1 MSLKSLSDYTFASR
15 YARYDKT
22 KKRRETWHEAIER
35 VKGMHLT
42 KYPMA
47 ADDINWAF
55 EHVHNK
61 VALGS
66 QRALQFGGDPI
77 LKRNAKIYNCISSYC
92 DRPSF
97 FQECT
102 WLLLNGCGTGFSVQ
116 RHHVDKL
123 PDFHITKSTDLSEEK
138 IYKIDD
144 SIEGWSDALGVLI
157 ASYIPHSEFS
167 DFYGKKV
174 TFDYSIIRPK
184 GSSLSYGV
192 GKAPGHEPL
201 EKALEKIRDLLNR
214 SVATGNKKL
223 RTIDA
228 YDIVMHASDAVLSGG
243 VRRCIAEGSRVL
255 IKGESFKAIEDIKA
269 GDLVSTAEGWQ
280 KVTNFFEQGEQST
293 VLIKHQDGE
302 LECTPNHR
310 VAVLTNHLGEFEW
323 KMASELQSGDRLAFF
338 KNNDDLGVNKLPDF
352 EYVKPDHSTTCKD
365 ISIPELDE
373 GIAWLLGEFHGDGYV
388 LLTESSGEIS
398 IACEGTNPEKAIR
411 IQSELMRFG
420 TNVSIQE
427 PKENDNCYKIRTK
440 SKQLATYFYSWL
452 KQPKSTIR
460 IPECIKKGTHLIK
473 LAYIQG
479 VLDADGSIGSRCQQ
493 VVCTVY
499 PEFAKDIQSLLYSLG
514 IASRFRELSRGTH
527 MLDHW
532 QTKYGVFIVNNEDR
546 ELFNECEL
554 GYKKFR
560 KSLCHKKS
568 NSYPIE
574 FFNKINKEELP
585 SGWSKKIANN
595 SKRIPY
601 STWNRVFGESNIVPI
616 EVKEV
621 IDSGRMVK
629 TYDIE
634 VESNHSFIC
643 EGILVHNSATLAMF
657 SVDDELMFNAKI
669 GDWYYQNPQRA
680 RSNNSALLLKNSTG
694 IEDYHRLFEST
705 RQFGEPGI
713 IWSHST
719 EQLFNPC
726 VEIGLY
732 GYDEQGNSGWQA
744 CNLCTINGAKLQTK
758 ENFALAA
765 KVASIIGTLQAG
777 YTDFDYLGKVS
788 ESIIR
793 REALLGV
800 SMTGIMDY
808 PNITLDKNNLRE
820 MAGIV
825 LQTNEDIAN
834 KIGINIAART
844 TCVKP
849 EGTASCLLGTSS
861 GIHPAHARR
870 YIRRVQSNA
879 TETPIQHF
887 KLYNPAAVETSLWS
901 ANGTDEVI
909 SFLIEMPEHV
919 ITKDG
924 ISAVQLLE
932 TVKLVQENWVEAG
945 KRPEKCVHPWMSHNV
960 SNTINVKESEWE
972 DVEEFIYK
980 NRESFA
986 GISLL
991 PSTGDLDYQQA
1002 PFTKVLTVE
1011 EIVDKYGKSCIYAS
1025 GLIVDGL
1032 HAFHNNL
1039 WRACDAALGVFE
1051 VQEPKVPEKL
1061 NDEIMQKLQL
1071 EWVNCNLQKDWVRR
1085 AKQFAERH
1093 LKGDVKELTY
1103 LLKDI
1108 NNNKLWED
1116 LSRVHKDV
1124 DYTDMYEEEDNTKLM
1139 ENIACAGGACEI
1151 K

>member
-1 MSLKSLSDYTFASR
+1 MSTKALSDYTFASR

-42 KYPMA
+42 KYPMV

-92 DRPSF
+92 DRPRF

-123 PDFHITKSTDLSEEK
+123 PEFHITKSTDLSEEK

-144 SIEGWSDALGVLI
+144 SIEGWSDALGVLT
-157 ASYIPHSEFS
+157 ASYSPHSEYS

-174 TFDYSIIRPK
+174 TFDYSAIRPK

-201 EKALEKIRDLLNR
+201 ERALEKIRQVFNK
-214 SVATGNKKL
+214 SVDSGNKKL

-228 YDIVMHASDAVLSGG
+228 YDIIMHASDAVLSGG
-243 VRRCIAEGSRVL
+243 VRRS
-255 IKGESFKAIEDIKA
+255 
-269 GDLVSTAEGWQ
+269 
-280 KVTNFFEQGEQST
+280 
-293 VLIKHQDGE
+293 
-302 LECTPNHR
+302 
-310 VAVLTNHLGEFEW
+310 
-323 KMASELQSGDRLAFF
+323 
-338 KNNDDLGVNKLPDF
+338 
-352 EYVKPDHSTTCKD
+352 
-365 ISIPELDE
+365 
-373 GIAWLLGEFHGDGYV
+373 
-388 LLTESSGEIS
+388 
-398 IACEGTNPEKAIR
+398 AC
-411 IQSELMRFG
+411 
-420 TNVSIQE
+420 
-427 PKENDNCYKIRTK
+427 
-440 SKQLATYFYSWL
+440 
-452 KQPKSTIR
+452 
-460 IPECIKKGTHLIK
+460 
-473 LAYIQG
+473 
-479 VLDADGSIGSRCQQ
+479 
-493 VVCTVY
+493 
-499 PEFAKDIQSLLYSLG
+499 
-514 IASRFRELSRGTH
+514 
-527 MLDHW
+527 
-532 QTKYGVFIVNNEDR
+532 
-546 ELFNECEL
+546 
-554 GYKKFR
+554 
-560 KSLCHKKS
+560 
-568 NSYPIE
+568 
-574 FFNKINKEELP
+574 
-585 SGWSKKIANN
+585 
-595 SKRIPY
+595 
-601 STWNRVFGESNIVPI
+601 
-616 EVKEV
+616 
-621 IDSGRMVK
+621 
-629 TYDIE
+629 
-634 VESNHSFIC
+634 
-643 EGILVHNSATLAMF
+643 LAMF
-657 SVDDELMFNAKI
+657 SVDDELMLNAKI
-669 GDWYYQNPQRA
+669 GDWYYENPQRG

-694 IEDYHRLFEST
+694 REDYHRLFEST

-719 EQLFNPC
+719 ESLFNPC
-726 VEIGLY
+726 VEINLY

-744 CNLCTINGAKLQTK
+744 CNLCTINGSKLKTK

-788 ESIIR
+788 ESIIK

-800 SMTGIMDY
+800 SITGIMDY
-808 PNITLDKNNLRE
+808 PSVTLDKNNLRE

-834 KIGINIAART
+834 KIGINIAARA

-861 GIHPAHARR
+861 GVHPAHARR

-879 TETPIQHF
+879 TENPIQHF
-887 KLYNPAAVETSLWS
+887 KTYNPTAIENSVWN

-919 ITKDG
+919 ITKDN

-991 PSTGDLDYQQA
+991 GSMGDLDYPQA
-1002 PFTKVLTVE
+1002 PFTKVLTVD
-1011 EIVDKYGKSCIYAS
+1011 EIVNKYGKGCIFAS
-1025 GLIVDGL
+1025 GLIVDAL

-1061 NDEIMQKLQL
+1061 NDEIMQKLQS
-1071 EWVNCNLQKDWVRR
+1071 EWLHCNLQKDWVRR

-1093 LKGDVKELTY
+1093 LQNNIKELTY

-1116 LSRVHKDV
+1116 LSRVYKDV
-1124 DYTDMYEEEDNTKLM
+1124 DYSNMYEEEDNTKLM
-1139 ENIACAGGACEI
+1139 ENVACAGGACSI
-1151 K
+1151 F

>member
-1 MSLKSLSDYTFASR
+1 MSLKVLSDYTFASR
-15 YARYDKT
+15 YARYDKN

-35 VKGMHLT
+35 VKNMHLF

-77 LKRNAKIYNCISSYC
+77 LKRNAKIYNCISAYC
-92 DRPSF
+92 DRPRF

-116 RHHVDKL
+116 QHHVAKL
-123 PDFHITKSTDLSEEK
+123 PDFQISKSTDLSEEK
-138 IYKIDD
+138 NYKIDD
-144 SIEGWSDALGVLI
+144 SIEGWSDALGVLT
-157 ASYIPHSEFS
+157 ASYIPHSEFY
-167 DFYGKKV
+167 DFHGKKV
-174 TFDYSIIRPK
+174 TFDYSAIRPK

-201 EKALEKIRDLLNR
+201 EKALEKIREVFNK
-214 SVATGNKKL
+214 SVDAGNKKL

-228 YDIVMHASDAVLSGG
+228 YDIIMHASDAVLSGG
-243 VRRCIAEGSRVL
+243 VRR
-255 IKGESFKAIEDIKA
+255 
-269 GDLVSTAEGWQ
+269 
-280 KVTNFFEQGEQST
+280 
-293 VLIKHQDGE
+293 
-302 LECTPNHR
+302 
-310 VAVLTNHLGEFEW
+310 
-323 KMASELQSGDRLAFF
+323 
-338 KNNDDLGVNKLPDF
+338 
-352 EYVKPDHSTTCKD
+352 
-365 ISIPELDE
+365 
-373 GIAWLLGEFHGDGYV
+373 
-388 LLTESSGEIS
+388 
-398 IACEGTNPEKAIR
+398 
-411 IQSELMRFG
+411 
-420 TNVSIQE
+420 
-427 PKENDNCYKIRTK
+427 
-440 SKQLATYFYSWL
+440 
-452 KQPKSTIR
+452 
-460 IPECIKKGTHLIK
+460 
-473 LAYIQG
+473 
-479 VLDADGSIGSRCQQ
+479 
-493 VVCTVY
+493 
-499 PEFAKDIQSLLYSLG
+499 
-514 IASRFRELSRGTH
+514 
-527 MLDHW
+527 
-532 QTKYGVFIVNNEDR
+532 
-546 ELFNECEL
+546 
-554 GYKKFR
+554 
-560 KSLCHKKS
+560 
-568 NSYPIE
+568 
-574 FFNKINKEELP
+574 
-585 SGWSKKIANN
+585 
-595 SKRIPY
+595 
-601 STWNRVFGESNIVPI
+601 
-616 EVKEV
+616 
-621 IDSGRMVK
+621 
-629 TYDIE
+629 
-634 VESNHSFIC
+634 
-643 EGILVHNSATLAMF
+643 SATLAMF

-669 GDWYYQNPQRA
+669 GNWYYENPQRA
-680 RSNNSALLLKNSTG
+680 RSNNSALLLKNNTG
-694 IEDYHRLFEST
+694 REDYHRLFEST

-726 VEIGLY
+726 VTADTIIATKDGTNIVSELIGKQFNALVDGKAYFSNEKGFWKTGNKEVVKLAFASGRELKCTPNHQILTVDGWKEAKDITSEDKVIINNHSNFNDKNIDIYSSDYAKGYLLGSFIGDGNLSRESAEVKWWGENKHNYRKDGYELIEQAGFTNGHHGCSVKEDSINSYVGISSKKLYEFAKEKMCLSTNEDIKCLSKKAITGSWSYLSGLIAGYFDADGTVSFNQEKGNSIRITSVQNENLINLQIALNSFGILSKIYKNRRDEGFRMLPDGNGGKKEYYTKASHEIHVSGEGIETFFRNIKIRNKNKLDKVKKIVDSRKRMPNRSVFLDNIVLKSDFGKEDVYDCTIPEVSAFDANGVYVHNCVEIGLY
-732 GYDEQGNSGWQA
+732 GYDDQGNSGWQA
-744 CNLCTINGAKLQTK
+744 CNLSTINGAKLQNK

-765 KVASIIGTLQAG
+765 KVASVIGTLQAG
-777 YTDFDYLGKVS
+777 YTDFAYLGKVS

-808 PNITLDKNNLRE
+808 PSITLDKNNLRE

-870 YIRRVQSNA
+870 YIRRVQSNN

-887 KLYNPAAVETSLWS
+887 KLYNPTAIEPSLWS

-919 ITKDG
+919 VTKDS

-945 KRPEKCVHPWMSHNV
+945 KRLEKCVHPWMSHNV
-960 SNTINVKESEWE
+960 SNTINVKDNEWE
-972 DVEEFIYK
+972 DVENFIYD

-991 PSTGDLDYQQA
+991 PATGDLDYPQA
-1002 PFTKVLTVE
+1002 PFSKILTVE
-1011 EIVDKYGKSCIYAS
+1011 EIVEKYGKSCIYAS

-1032 HAFHNNL
+1032 HAFQNNL

-1093 LKGDVKELTY
+1093 LENNIKELTY

-1116 LSRVHKDV
+1116 LNRVYVNVNWDE
-1124 DYTDMYEEEDNTKLM
+1124 MYEEEDTTKLI
-1139 ENIACAGGACEI
+1139 ETVACAGGACSTF
-1151 K
+1151 